1 MIEVFG
7 ARVRQAR
14 VLRRMSATSV
24 CESMGWSPNRQTK
37 LEKSSVLWST
47 PEEVERFS
55 DLFGFPARFFSTE
68 PRTRLTAG
76 ELLFRAPKSMTKG
89 EQEFLAVFASLVGDI
104 LGDLDDHSK
113 LPPVRVPAIQSGPS
127 AGVPIALAALQLREA
142 MGLEADEPFDD
153 LMYEAERV
161 GAPVIVRRRERGEWD
176 SEFAAS
182 AAYARTERHLGY
194 SSWVG
199 EHRDRPLLVLRES
212 ESWERTRFTVAHELG
227 HLVLHSRASCLV
239 GSEQESEADRFAAEL
254 LAPIAAVATEL
265 PTMMS
270 LLNLKPLKDKWGISL
285 GALIRHIRDARLI
298 DPVRAEMLTKQLYSR
313 TNPDTGHTWGVT
325 EPGWLDRQPERPRLI
340 SKFVERC
347 YGAMSLGELAAQ
359 GTTGLP
365 LDVLDWILATQRTA
379 PSLPIPQSPNV
390 TIRMAATHG
399 EAEVVALDSRRH
411 RA

>member
-1 MIEVFG
+1 M
-7 ARVRQAR
+7 
-14 VLRRMSATSV
+14 
-24 CESMGWSPNRQTK
+24 
-37 LEKSSVLWST
+37 
-47 PEEVERFS
+47 
-55 DLFGFPARFFSTE
+55 
-68 PRTRLTAG
+68 
-76 ELLFRAPKSMTKG
+76 
-89 EQEFLAVFASLVGDI
+89 FASLAGDI
-104 LGDLDDHSK
+104 LGDLDERSK

-127 AGVPIALAALQLREA
+127 AGAPIALAAQQLREA
-142 MGLEADEPFDD
+142 MGLAPDEPFDD

-176 SEFAAS
+176 GEFAAS
-182 AAYARTERHLGY
+182 AAYARSERHLGY

-227 HLVLHSRASCLV
+227 HLVLHSRTSCDV
-239 GSEQESEADRFAAEL
+239 GSDQENEADRFAAEL

-325 EPGWLDRQPERPRLI
+325 EPGWQDRQPERPRLI

-359 GTTGLP
+359 GTTALP
-365 LDVLDWILATQRTA
+365 IDVLDWILGTQRSA
-379 PSLPIPQSPNV
+379 PSVPRPQSVSAPRRPDV
-390 TIRMAATHG
+390 TYHAAD
-399 EAEVVALDSRRH
+399 VVALDSRRH
-411 RA
+411 RV